1 MFKDLLKISLIV
13 FLLMSFACQKSGNS
27 SGGLSILGDDT
38 AEAVKLVADANEDL
52 KQVKAI
58 YKDNKDKISE
68 LQAAIAKKDIANV
81 KKISDNLVKEIARGV
96 KFGENATKKI
106 EEAQALNI
114 NPVYKE
120 YLEKKQQALE
130 KQIGAFEYRGD
141 AAKILSEGFGG
152 TDKAQTDRV
161 IAEFKEKEEKF
172 QRLWKEGLELSQDAN
187 DFAKESEKKAKKQ

>member
-1 MFKDLLKISLIV
+1 MV
-13 FLLMSFACQKSGNS
+13 FLLMNFACKKSEDS
-27 SGGLSILGDDT
+27 PSGPGIFGDDT
-38 AEAVKLVADANEDL
+38 AEAVKLIGDANEDL
-52 KQVKAI
+52 KEVKKI
-58 YKDNKDKISE
+58 YKDNKDKIAE
-68 LQAAIAKKDIANV
+68 LKAAIEKKKVETV
-81 KKISDNLVKEIARGV
+81 KSISNNLVKQIDNGV
-96 KFGENATKKI
+96 ESGRNAVEKI
-106 EEAQALNI
+106 EKAQALNI

-172 QRLWKEGLELSQDAN
+172 QRLWKEGLELSMDAN
-187 DFAKESEKKAKKQ
+187 EFAKESEKKAKKQ

>member
-1 MFKDLLKISLIV
+1 MFKDLLKISLLV
-13 FLLMSFACQKSGNS
+13 FLLMSFACKKSGDLP
-27 SGGLSILGDDT
+27 SGPSIFSDDT
-38 AEAVKLVADANEDL
+38 AEAVKLVAEANEYL
-52 KQVKAI
+52 KEVKAI
-58 YKDNKDKISE
+58 YKDNKDKIPE
-68 LQAAIAKKDIANV
+68 LQVAIGKKEVDNV
-81 KKISDNLVKEIARGV
+81 KKISNNLVKEIARGV
-96 KFGENATKKI
+96 KLGENATKKI

-141 AAKILSEGFGG
+141 AAKILGEGFGG